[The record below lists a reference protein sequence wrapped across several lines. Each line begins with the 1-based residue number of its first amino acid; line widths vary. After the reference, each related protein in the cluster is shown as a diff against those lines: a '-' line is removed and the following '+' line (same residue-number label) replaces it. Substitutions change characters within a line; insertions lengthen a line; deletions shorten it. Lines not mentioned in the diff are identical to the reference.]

1 MSTRDETIAIIG
13 AGEMGAAVGRRMREG
28 GARVITTLKD
38 RGSASIERVARAQVE
53 VVDDDNRLVREAG
66 FILSIVP
73 PGAALSVARR
83 FVEPMK
89 NAAQRPIFV
98 DCNAVSPATV
108 RRIGDVLASSGCDFI
123 DAGII
128 GGPPRPGYDPRFY
141 VSGPRAHAMESL
153 RRFGLDIEILDD
165 RIGTASAL
173 KMSYAGL
180 TKGLV
185 AIGAAMTSAA
195 SRAGLASALRAELK
209 RSQPA
214 LLAMLAF
221 GVQSMYPKAYRW
233 IAEME
238 QIADFIGDPSS
249 GATIYE
255 GAARLYEQIAR
266 DWEIGKESCDSFQ
279 LSRAFFNERS

>member
-1 MSTRDETIAIIG
+1 MSNRDETIAIIG
-13 AGEMGAAVGRRMREG
+13 TGEMGAAVGRRMREA
-28 GARVITTLKD
+28 GARVLTSLNN
-38 RGSASIERVARAQVE
+38 RGSASIERAARAQLE
-53 VVDDDNRLVREAG
+53 VVDDDDRIAREAS

-73 PGAALSVARR
+73 PGAAISVAQR
-83 FVEPMK
+83 FIEPMRK
-89 NAAQRPIFV
+89 VDIRPIFA
-98 DCNAVSPATV
+98 DCNAVSPATA
-108 RRIGDVLASSGCDFI
+108 RRIAEVFALRGCDFI

-141 VSGPRAHAMESL
+141 ASGPRARAIESL
-153 RRFGLDIEILDD
+153 RKFGLDIEILDD

-195 SRAGLASALRAELK
+195 LRAGLAPALKAELK
-209 RSQPA
+209 RSQPT
-214 LLAMLAF
+214 LLAMLAV

-238 QIADFIGDPSS
+238 EIADFLGAPSS
-249 GATIYE
+249 GSTIYE
-255 GAARLYEQIAR
+255 GAARFYEQIAR
-266 DWEIGKESCDSFQ
+266 DWELGGEAGDSFQ
-279 LSRAFFNERS
+279 SARAFFTEQR